1 MLNTYELMQGVEKYV
16 VSGAIPGLRSV
27 VWTEEDQPRTDG
39 STIYLP
45 RPNAAWDEDALLLWR
60 YKAEHELGHEDAVNS
75 CPHWREV
82 MVEKKKD
89 PKYKDDGLLWWISN
103 LISDHVQE
111 HNRVGDMIG
120 RDTVLYNGRAMFL
133 KGLFDNVVREL
144 GSGKEDATTYISCGL
159 FYWDTRH
166 RMSWNDKIKLPSGVI
181 TNEKVKDVVDRLDGC
196 SVDPTTL
203 KNEMDVF
210 NAAVIIRKLFDE
222 IPPQNGKPQP
232 EDGEGEGEGKGESGK
247 KKVDGKAEWMTD
259 KARRFTP
266 SPHMEGDE
274 KRKYKM
280 VGSKSGGYTPRI
292 PIGMDKA
299 ERGRHTWGNA
309 REHENN
315 VRGLIVRTNLPAKV
329 RAFLMAMKR
338 EKWDNGFRSGKL
350 DTSRLTD
357 ALRRRDDLFRRK
369 EEAHLVNSA
378 VSLLVD
384 ASGSMGGHKFEHACA
399 SACMLAEALQGIGV
413 NVEIAGFTEACS
425 SSKGLIHDVWLPF
438 GRRYVRDN
446 VLKQM
451 GVMSEYLLNNADGE
465 NILYAYN
472 RLKNQKEARKIL
484 IVLSDGAPAAEGP
497 AGATMG
503 VGEFTKKVIKDIEKD
518 KRVHLVGIGIGGH
531 DTSFLYKNSVKVEH
545 HAPLE
550 PALLEVVKNAVIK

>member
-27 VWTEEDQPRTDG
+27 VWTKEDQPRTDG

-103 LISDHVQE
+103 LLSDHVQE
-111 HNRVGDMIG
+111 HNRVGDMVG
-120 RDTVLYNGRAMFL
+120 RDAILYNGRAMFL
-133 KGLFDNVVREL
+133 RGVFDNCVKGLKKAADP
-144 GSGKEDATTYISCGL
+144 TTYISCGL

-166 RMSWNDKIKLPSGVI
+166 RMSWNDKITLPGGVI
-181 TNEKVKDVVDRLDGC
+181 SNDEVSKVVDKLDGC
-196 SVDPTTL
+196 GVDPTIL

-222 IPPQNGKPQP
+222 IPPQNGKTDK
-232 EDGEGEGEGKGESGK
+232 EMEKGEARS
-247 KKVDGKAEWMTD
+247 EWMID
-259 KARRFTP
+259 KVEKLIP
-266 SPHMEGDE
+266 SPHQEDDG

-280 VGSKSGGYTPRI
+280 VGDKDGGYSPRN
-292 PIGMDKA
+292 PVGVLSGNPLLS
-299 ERGRHTWGNA
+299 GRSSAHIEA
-309 REHENN
+309 VSLMLRK
-315 VRGLIVRTNLPAKV
+315 TNLPAKV

-338 EKWDNGFRSGKL
+338 EKWDNGFRSGRL
-350 DTSRLTD
+350 DTGRLTN
-357 ALRRRDDLFRRK
+357 ALRNREDLFRRK

-384 ASGSMGGHKFEHACA
+384 SSGSMYGSKFAHACA

-413 NVEIAGFTEACS
+413 NVEIAGFTES
-425 SSKGLIHDVWLPF
+425 GPGDDGLVHDIWLPF

-446 VLKQM
+446 VLKKM
-451 GVMSEYLLNNADGE
+451 GKMSESLLNNVDGE
-465 NILYAYN
+465 NILYAYT
-472 RLKNQKEARKIL
+472 RLKNQKETRKIL
-484 IVLSDGAPAAEGP
+484 IVLSDGSP
-497 AGATMG
+497 AGSGPYGNTMG
-503 VGEFTKKVIKDIEKD
+503 PGLFTLKVIQDIEKD
-518 KRVHLVGIGIGGH
+518 KHVSIVGIGIGGH
-531 DTSFLYKNSVKVEH
+531 DTARLYKNSVKVEH
-545 HAPLE
+545 GAPME